1 MKLPPLT
8 AERAVGPS
16 LENYHGTGKVR
27 GHRTSIR
34 TSIRPQAST
43 SCLTAAVGNEDLA
56 IACSIQCGSDL
67 DCWQECAGID
77 STTALAACFQS

>member
-16 LENYHGTGKVR
+16 LENYHGTGMVR

-34 TSIRPQAST
+34 PQASL
-43 SCLTAAVGNEDLA
+43 SCLTTAVGNADLA
-56 IACSIQCGSDL
+56 IKCSDQCGSNL
-67 DCWQECAGID
+67 DCWQTCAGID
-77 STTALAACFQS
+77 STTALAACFEN

>member
-16 LENYHGTGKVR
+16 LENNHGTGAAR
-27 GHRTSIR
+27 GHR

-56 IACSIQCGSDL
+56 IKCSNECGSNL
-67 DCWQECAGID
+67 GCWQTCAGID
-77 STTALAACFQS
+77 DTTALSACFQN